1 MVQIS
6 TARNKH
12 FGHADTADIAELFF
26 LIYVYFRYLYVA
38 LLQVEKAPLVKRE
51 IPTAQ
56 YMQL

>member
-12 FGHADTADIAELFF
+12 FGHADTVDIAELFF
-26 LIYVYFRYLYVA
+26 LIYVYVA